1 MKHKVKAKHHNSKMC
16 FICGLKNP
24 IGLRGGFY
32 ELENGQLVG
41 IFKPSPEHQG
51 YPDILHGGITTALLD
66 ETIGRAI
73 MIKEHK
79 DYWGFTAEI
88 TVRFKKNIPTNQTL
102 RVTGRITND
111 RGRLFEGEGKVLLE
125 DGTVAA
131 EGFGKYLKVNINQTG
146 FNIDQQEWKIT
157 TLPDDPDEID
167 LP

>member
-1 MKHKVKAKHHNSKMC
+1 MKYKVRTKHHNSKMC

-51 YPDILHGGITTALLD
+51 YPNILHGGITTALLD

-88 TVRFKKNIPTNQTL
+88 TVRFRKNIPTNQTL
-102 RVTGRITND
+102 RVIGCITND
-111 RGRLFEGEGKVLLE
+111 RGRLFEGEGKILLE

-131 EGFGKYLKVNINQTG
+131 EGFGKYLKVNLSKTG
-146 FNIDQQEWKIT
+146 FNADQEEWKIT
-157 TLPDDPDEID
+157 TSADDPDEIE
-167 LP
+167 L

>member
-1 MKHKVKAKHHNSKMC
+1 MKYKVKAKHHNSRMC

-24 IGLRGGFY
+24 IGLRGAFY

-51 YPDILHGGITTALLD
+51 YPNILHGGITSALLD

-73 MIKEHK
+73 MIREQK

-88 TVRFKKNIPTNQTL
+88 TVRYKKNIPTNQTL
-102 RVTGRITND
+102 RVVGRITND
-111 RGRLFEGEGKVLLE
+111 RGRLFEGEGKILLE

-131 EGFGKYLKVNINQTG
+131 EGSGKYLKVNLAQTG
-146 FNIDQQEWKIT
+146 FSVENEEWMVT
-157 TLPDDPDEID
+157 EYPDDPEEIE
-167 LP
+167 L